1 MQDETERPA
10 KRARVDP
17 TPYPEGRRGP
27 GKLQKI
33 LVGGAVSILTLAVM
47 YGPQSA
53 FQALALSVV
62 CTAGIGLIPM
72 LFIFWLVG
80 GIVLHVVGSI
90 RQSRNAQTAT

>member
-1 MQDETERPA
+1 MDDETERPA
-10 KRARVDP
+10 RRAPVDR
-17 TPYPEGRRGP
+17 TPYPEVRKGP

-33 LVGGAVSILTLAVM
+33 VVGGGVSLLVLTVM
-47 YGPQSA
+47 YGPNSA
-53 FQALALSVV
+53 FQALALSVI

-90 RQSRNAQTAT
+90 RQSRSAQTAT